1 MKKLMSLLMALLL
14 VFVGVAA
21 LAETEDDA
29 SANDT
34 EAAQTETADTTA
46 ETIIGGADGPT
57 AILVDEGDAP
67 SLFSQGLL
75 VTVIG
80 LAGVFLVLILF
91 FLMIK
96 LMGKMLK

>member
-1 MKKLMSLLMALLL
+1 MKKLISLLMALLL
-14 VFVGVAA
+14 VMTGVAA
-21 LAETEDDA
+21 LAETEG
-29 SANDT
+29 
-34 EAAQTETADTTA
+34 ETV
-46 ETIIGGADGPT
+46 IGGADEAT
-57 AILVDEGDAP
+57 SIVVTETVEN
-67 SLFSQGLL
+67 SLLMDGLL